1 MFFMDTLDIKNAIKL
16 NFFTVDMLK
25 NVLSKEYDQPIQK
38 INYMVKN
45 GDLISLL
52 TSSLVHISELPDS
65 DAGVVPD
72 TFAMRFSRV

>member
-25 NVLSKEYDQPIQK
+25 NILIKEYDQPIQK

-45 GDLISLL
+45 GDLISLKEGYMF
-52 TSSLVHISELPDS
+52 LVKNIVHHHSTTYL
-65 DAGVVPD
+65 
-72 TFAMRFSRV
+72 

>member
-52 TSSLVHISELPDS
+52 TSSLGHPKLFDIS
-65 DAGVVPD
+65 
-72 TFAMRFSRV
+72 F

>member
-16 NFFTVDMLK
+16 NFFTVNMLK

-38 INYMVKN
+38 VNYMVKN

-52 TSSLVHISELPDS
+52 TSSLGHPKLFDIS
-65 DAGVVPD
+65 
-72 TFAMRFSRV
+72 F

>member
-45 GDLISLL
+45 GDLSKFSKSSFHVYIISQ
-52 TSSLVHISELPDS
+52 I
-65 DAGVVPD
+65 
-72 TFAMRFSRV
+72 

>member
-38 INYMVKN
+38 INPDYAIEK
-45 GDLISLL
+45 
-52 TSSLVHISELPDS
+52 VHS
-65 DAGVVPD
+65 
-72 TFAMRFSRV
+72 